1 MRSFII
7 WALQH
12 KIGEIK
18 NIGRLSKTKMR
29 KKELQMAKKNSFDK
43 TKVLGCERREWSMS
57 PIPRVVPSKKAY
69 SRQRDKKR
77 VERDY

>member
-1 MRSFII
+1 
-7 WALQH
+7 
-12 KIGEIK
+12 
-18 NIGRLSKTKMR
+18 MR
-29 KKELQMAKKNSFDK
+29 KKEKQMTKKNSFDK

-57 PIPRVVPSKKAY
+57 PITRVVPSKKAY